1 MLAPPM
7 GLALWAWTNL
17 QAAKSGGPARS
28 GDLVTLPRFRRQSMA
43 NAEYLYSPEE
53 NPTRRQAASC
63 ASIRRPAAS
72 ISAFPGE
79 AAPMNPSMRPVLLS
93 SVIRF
98 LFRRAIAR
106 AAHYSKFALILRTE
120 WCGL

>member
-7 GLALWAWTNL
+7 GLVLWAWTNL
-17 QAAKSGGPARS
+17 QAAKFGEPARS
-28 GDLVTLPRFRRQSMA
+28 GDPVTLPPFRRQSMA

-53 NPTRRQAASC
+53 NLIRRQAASC
-63 ASIRRPAAS
+63 ASIRRPVVS

-79 AAPMNPSMRPVLLS
+79 AAPMNLSMRPVLLS
-93 SVIRF
+93 SAIRF

-106 AAHYSKFALILRTE
+106 
-120 WCGL
+120 